1 MVFRRFILFVSTLCL
16 LAGASVKLNASE
28 TFQFGFRLGG
38 SGLDTTYKYNPRA
51 SARIREA
58 FASLSGASVTVTAYS
73 SPDGKFSLNRQLAA
87 LRAASV
93 QDFLESLSSD
103 PVAINTVIV
112 PEDWE
117 GVKRYF
123 KRSNLEWKD
132 EALEIL
138 SSRSGDKKALLQ
150 DLWVGEAWEDLMK
163 NCFPALRRVTVSVD
177 KNATVDAPEAVS
189 GAASIVFKSGS
200 SALFASLANNSTE
213 FSSLA
218 QLAKSGNPTLYIY
231 VKSSPEGEEASNEK
245 LSLKRAD
252 RIKAK
257 LLALGYSGEVIPV
270 YEGEDWDG
278 LATAV
283 RESSD
288 LPDKDAV
295 LDILSDKSLDRASRK
310 HALQKISYGRTWLRL
325 MEEEMSGLRKAVVS
339 PDKH

>member
-1 MVFRRFILFVSTLCL
+1 M
-16 LAGASVKLNASE
+16 
-28 TFQFGFRLGG
+28 
-38 SGLDTTYKYNPRA
+38 
-51 SARIREA
+51 
-58 FASLSGASVTVTAYS
+58 
-73 SPDGKFSLNRQLAA
+73 
-87 LRAASV
+87 
-93 QDFLESLSSD
+93 
-103 PVAINTVIV
+103 
-112 PEDWE
+112 
-117 GVKRYF
+117 
-123 KRSNLEWKD
+123 
-132 EALEIL
+132 EIL
-138 SSRSGDKKALLQ
+138 SSRSGDKKALLH